1 MRKAWKQAEMHLI
14 RDMWFKKIEFF
25 KDLSIQRQTRKKT
38 GIPLSITEKL
48 LVGDATKTEYS
59 FSAFLGG
66 SSTYFQ

>member
-48 LVGDATKTEYS
+48 LVGDAKKTEHS